1 MFFKRYF
8 FLIIAAIA
16 VLIGATSCDKDT
28 FLKTETLFYRFV
40 DANHINIYDGG
51 SISIEEGRDMEIHLH
66 TQLLIPFHYG
76 DEPLKFK
83 PDETGVR
90 YIALAGQMYDDE
102 STDYKAALNS
112 LEYTFHFN
120 LLDLTIRMT
129 DFNINDPDNDR
140 IYICLDGLILKAEI
154 KPVESTDNPYSEKAE
169 IVYTLSTRDSNIVIA
184 TAKQDYENI
193 PKPDNPSGKGGSE
206 GGGDM

>member
-1 MFFKRYF
+1 M
-8 FLIIAAIA
+8 AAIA

-51 SISIEEGRDMEIHLH
+51 GISIEEGRDMEIHLH

-140 IYICLDGLILKAEI
+140 MYICLDGLILKAEI
-154 KPVESTDNPYSEKAE
+154 KSLESTDNPYSEKAE

-184 TAKQDYENI
+184 TAKQDYENL
-193 PKPDNPSGKGGSE
+193 PPNNPSGSE

>member
-1 MFFKRYF
+1 MFKRYF
-8 FLIIAAIA
+8 FLIIAAIV

-51 SISIEEGRDMEIHLH
+51 GISIEEGRDMEIHLH

-120 LLDLTIRMT
+120 LIDLTIRMT

-140 IYICLDGLILKAEI
+140 MYICLDGLILKAEI
-154 KPVESTDNPYSEKAE
+154 KSLESTDNPYSEKAE

-184 TAKQDYENI
+184 TAKQDYENL
-193 PKPDNPSGKGGSE
+193 PPNNPSGSE

>member
-1 MFFKRYF
+1 MFFKRYI

-16 VLIGATSCDKDT
+16 VLIGASSCDKDT

-51 SISIEEGRDMEIHLH
+51 GISIEEGRDMEIHLH

-140 IYICLDGLILKAEI
+140 MFICLDGLILKAEI
-154 KPVESTDNPYSEKAE
+154 KPLLQTEVPFSEKAE
-169 IVYTLSTRDSNIVIA
+169 IVYTLSTRESNIVIA

-193 PKPDNPSGKGGSE
+193 PPNNPSGKGGSE
-206 GGGDM
+206 GDM

>member
-1 MFFKRYF
+1 MFKRSF
-8 FLIIAAIA
+8 FLIIAATA

-51 SISIEEGRDMEIHLH
+51 GISIEEGRDMEIHLH

-154 KPVESTDNPYSEKAE
+154 KPLVQTEVPFSEKGE
-169 IVYTLSTRDSNIVIA
+169 IIYTLITRDTNIVIA
-184 TAKQDYENI
+184 TAKQDYENL
-193 PKPDNPSGKGGSE
+193 PPNNPSGKGGSE

>member
-1 MFFKRYF
+1 MFFKRYI

-51 SISIEEGRDMEIHLH
+51 GISIEEGRDMEIHLH

-154 KPVESTDNPYSEKAE
+154 KPLVQTEVPFSEKGE
-169 IVYTLSTRDSNIVIA
+169 IIYTLITRDTNIVIA
-184 TAKQDYENI
+184 TAKQDYENL
-193 PKPDNPSGKGGSE
+193 PPNNPSGKGGSE